1 MSREPA
7 LKLTSDDT
15 RGTRSVHVGD
25 QIQVRLEENPTT
37 GYRWEP
43 DIDPLVLREVDDRY
57 TGGVD
62 RRGEPGVRVKTFE
75 AMTPAWTQ
83 LRLVERR
90 SWETTPSDE
99 FVVQL
104 DIAP

>member
-7 LKLTSDDT
+7 LTLTREDT
-15 RGTRSVHVGD
+15 VRSRSVHVGD
-25 QIQVRLEENPTT
+25 QIQVRLQENPTT

-43 DIDPLVLREVDDRY
+43 DIDPHVLREVDDRY
-57 TGGVD
+57 AGSVD
-62 RRGEPGVRVKTFE
+62 RRGEPGLRVKTFE
-75 AMTPAWTQ
+75 AVAPGSTQ

-99 FVVQL
+99 FVVHI